1 MAEIVELSA
10 GQSAIL
16 VTEDGGVK
24 KEVLVEGK
32 GDLPN
37 KFARCL
43 GRFDLVLVMVV
54 GTGGVYKH
62 MCCAQTPQCTTRH
75 GLLTMER
82 CLWRPKR
89 TQATVSQ

>member
-10 GQSAIL
+10 GPSAIL

-32 GDLPN
+32 GDLPS

-43 GRFDLVLVMVV
+43 GRFD
-54 GTGGVYKH
+54 H
-62 MCCAQTPQCTTRH
+62 
-75 GLLTMER
+75 
-82 CLWRPKR
+82 W
-89 TQATVSQ
+89 